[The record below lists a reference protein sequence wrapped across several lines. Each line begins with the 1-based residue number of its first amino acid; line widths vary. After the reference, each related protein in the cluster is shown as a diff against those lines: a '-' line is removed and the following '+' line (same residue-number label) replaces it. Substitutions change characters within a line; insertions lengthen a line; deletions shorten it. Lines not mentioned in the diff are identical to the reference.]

1 MSKFTRIVNRRRQGG
16 EIPTLRV
23 AVRNFCLECVGYS
36 ALRTAD
42 VAGLG
47 GGLAMTEPERQKL
60 MREIADLIGRI
71 DACQERTARFLRRP
85 RKEKGDERCKRK

>member
-1 MSKFTRIVNRRRQGG
+1 
-16 EIPTLRV
+16 
-23 AVRNFCLECVGYS
+23 
-36 ALRTAD
+36 
-42 VAGLG
+42 
-47 GGLAMTEPERQKL
+47 MTEPERQKL